1 MDAIQQIECLQEAV
15 YFEAR
20 SEGRA
25 GQIAV
30 AQGVMNRVRDDRWP
44 NNTCDVVHQPWQFS
58 YYFDGK
64 PEVYKDFRAKN
75 VASVVAE
82 MGYYGSMLDIT
93 DNSLYYHSSRV
104 IPDWHYDKIKMV
116 QVIDNHVFWK
126 DK

>member
-30 AQGVMNRVRDDRWP
+30 AQVVMNRARDDRWP
-44 NNTCDVVHQPWQFS
+44 DNACDVVHQPWQFS

-64 PEVYKDFRAKN
+64 PEVYKDLRAKN

-82 MGYYGSMLDIT
+82 MVYYGAMLDIT
-93 DNSLYYHSSRV
+93 DNSLYYHTLDVFPSWS
-104 IPDWHYDKIKMV
+104 YDKIKMV